1 MSYIPQSN
9 GSSRYENGYQ
19 DNGKAYGN
27 GSSGSLSKFGSLDSS
42 IPKTS
47 GKILSN
53 VSYFWVYFIFYL
65 LVKLC
70 QIVFILLILILF
82 LHIMA

>member
-19 DNGKAYGN
+19 DNNSKSYGN
-27 GSSGSLSKFGSLDSS
+27 GTSGGLSKFGSLDSS

-47 GKILSN
+47 GKISLN
-53 VSYFWVYFIFYL
+53 
-65 LVKLC
+65 
-70 QIVFILLILILF
+70 
-82 LHIMA
+82 